1 MKMLLNNGT
10 VINNAP
16 IMSEKNRQYLSQFWK
31 LPSKEEVEKEK
42 EKYYVSEYKGE
53 WKKEKETVIE
63 NEITI

>member
-1 MKMLLNNGT
+1 MLLNNGT

-16 IMSEKNRQYLSQFWK
+16 TMSEKTRQYLSQFWK

-53 WKKEKETVIE
+53 WKKEKEAVIE